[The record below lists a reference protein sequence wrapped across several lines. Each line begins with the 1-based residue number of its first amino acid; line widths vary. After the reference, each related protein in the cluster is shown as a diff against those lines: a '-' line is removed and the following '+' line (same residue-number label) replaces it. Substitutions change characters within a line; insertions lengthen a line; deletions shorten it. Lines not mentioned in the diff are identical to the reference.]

1 MRYLFSIVLVICFFS
16 CKTQEHE
23 NVLGKWIDKENENTE
38 ITFFEKEDKLLLDGF
53 SFEFKVEKINDT
65 VYTLN
70 SDPEETTINLN
81 TNANELSVGGRLFI
95 RENKTLATK
104 IRGSWVNN
112 AISESTIY
120 EFKQTTPTSRYNDCY
135 VMREDSPNATYSPK
149 KTEKGFEFTMGNE
162 WVIFNFDENDK
173 LYDDKGNKYTRITKE

>member
-70 SDPEETTINLN
+70 SNPE
-81 TNANELSVGGRLFI
+81 
-95 RENKTLATK
+95 
-104 IRGSWVNN
+104 
-112 AISESTIY
+112 
-120 EFKQTTPTSRYNDCY
+120 
-135 VMREDSPNATYSPK
+135 
-149 KTEKGFEFTMGNE
+149 
-162 WVIFNFDENDK
+162 
-173 LYDDKGNKYTRITKE
+173 